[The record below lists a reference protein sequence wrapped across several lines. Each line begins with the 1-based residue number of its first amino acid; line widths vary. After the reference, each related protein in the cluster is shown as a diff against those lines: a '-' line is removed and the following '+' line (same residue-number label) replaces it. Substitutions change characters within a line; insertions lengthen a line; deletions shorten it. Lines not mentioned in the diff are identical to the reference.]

1 MTMQIELSLCMEAW
15 WDLWVLEMDWVCLWA
30 TRYTY
35 RWQVILIRR
44 RRRYNDKIAM
54 KKGWG

>member
-1 MTMQIELSLCMEAW
+1 MQIELSLCIEAW

-35 RWQVILIRR
+35 RWQVTQVKRR
-44 RRRYNDKIAM
+44 RRWNDKMAM

>member
-35 RWQVILIRR
+35 RWQVTQVKRR
-44 RRRYNDKIAM
+44 RRWNDKMAM